1 MNDTLVNIVAWA
13 GIAVFVLGN
22 LMIASSAYRRSL
34 IMGLIG
40 LVPVVNFYYVASA
53 WTENK
58 TRNGFLLLVAG
69 ALAVAVAFYG
79 GADEA
84 VSQTAKRVGGEV
96 GVEVPEIR
104 MPVKAKGEVEAPNQ
118 AEVEAAGIDTS
129 ESVLERSDFIEGF
142 EIQPLPPEDVQSI
155 PVETVKRLWYP
166 VCPADLPGR
175 EAKPLR
181 LKTKDGKVVE
191 GRLAAAGDISLSIEQ
206 FVQGGIVNF
215 EYRYSELERI
225 EVYERERGPVP
236 AALDCTPPPPP
247 PAPEETS
254 PAAEPAPAPAE
265 PVSAPVVLPPP
276 APSE

>member
-1 MNDTLVNIVAWA
+1 MNDTLVNIVAWV
-13 GIAVFVLGN
+13 GIAVFVLGD
-22 LMIASSAYRRSL
+22 LMIASSAYRRGL

-40 LVPVVNFYYVASA
+40 LVPVVNFYYVAAA

-79 GADEA
+79 GADET
-84 VSQTAKRVGGEV
+84 VNQTARRVGGEV

-104 MPVKAKGEVEAPNQ
+104 MPVKAKGEVEVPNQ
-118 AEVEAAGIDTS
+118 AEVEAAGIDTR
-129 ESVLERSDFIEGF
+129 ESVLERPDFIEGF
-142 EIQPLPPEDVQSI
+142 EIQPLPPQDVQSI
-155 PVETVKRLWYP
+155 PAETVERLWYP
-166 VCPADLPGR
+166 LCPADLPGR
-175 EAKPLR
+175 EARPLR

-191 GRLAAAGDISLSIEQ
+191 GRLAEVGDISLSIEQ
-206 FVQGGIVNF
+206 FVQGGTVNF

-236 AALDCTPPPPP
+236 ASLDCTPPP

>member
-104 MPVKAKGEVEAPNQ
+104 MPVKAKGEVEAPNK

-155 PVETVKRLWYP
+155 PAETVKRLWYP
-166 VCPADLPGR
+166 VCPADLAGR

-236 AALDCTPPPPP
+236 ASLDCAPPPP